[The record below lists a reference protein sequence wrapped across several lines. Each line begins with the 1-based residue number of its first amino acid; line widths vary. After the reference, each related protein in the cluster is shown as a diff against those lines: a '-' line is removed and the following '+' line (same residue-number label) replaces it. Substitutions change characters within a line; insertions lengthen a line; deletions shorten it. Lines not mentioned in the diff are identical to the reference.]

1 LKKVN
6 SFGNMP
12 SCWKSSIVF
21 SYWSALLSIPCKL
34 AFAWKL
40 FAYTAPGAIA
50 ARSASIQGIPFAF
63 QPECLQYLVMFDTWV
78 SCICFS
84 KIKNASNWSA
94 QVYSITTENWEWAVN
109 SNINSASIENHNSN
123 HVHLPSLTYFPTT
136 VKKTL
141 ANSLYS
147 CFLAFHKPGDWSKN
161 IQSHKQHPSFVYGSL
176 QISLSQIL
184 L

>member
-94 QVYSITTENWEWAVN
+94 QFYSITTENWEWAVN
-109 SNINSASIENHNSN
+109 SNINFCINRESQQ
-123 HVHLPSLTYFPTT
+123 
-136 VKKTL
+136 
-141 ANSLYS
+141 
-147 CFLAFHKPGDWSKN
+147 
-161 IQSHKQHPSFVYGSL
+161 QSHSFTISDLLSHHCEENSGQLSL
-176 QISLSQIL
+176 QLFSGFSQTWGL
-184 L
+184 V